1 MNKIAIIVNPSAHG
15 ERAQHLVD
23 DLARVAPEAS
33 IRFTD
38 GPGSAQRLAAAAVGE
53 GFDIVAAAGG
63 DGTVN
68 EVANGLAG
76 SRVALGVLPF
86 GTMNVF
92 AKEHGIPEGM
102 AAAWSVIRSGNTCEI
117 DLPEANGQH
126 FVQLAGVGFDAQ
138 VVEETTWAAKR
149 KFGPLSYIISAA
161 QVASRTPPGM
171 VVEAGGIVH
180 HGACVLVG
188 NGRYY
193 GARLTVFPDAQY
205 DDGLLDV
212 LVFKNVSYI
221 DIARYLGGILVGN
234 HVELPDVAYF
244 QAPLITVRSE
254 QDVPVEVDGELR
266 GRLPV
271 TFRIAHR
278 LRVCV
283 PV

>member
-1 MNKIAIIVNPSAHG
+1 M
-15 ERAQHLVD
+15 VD
-23 DLARVAPEAS
+23 DLARIAPEAS

-38 GPGSAQRLAAAAVGE
+38 GPGSAQTLAAEAVSE
-53 GFDIVAAAGG
+53 GFQTVVAAGG

-76 SRVALGVLPF
+76 SGVAIGVLPF

-102 AAAWSVIRSGNTCEI
+102 AAAWSVIRSGNVREI
-117 DLPEANGQH
+117 DLPSANDQH
-126 FVQLAGVGFDAQ
+126 FVQLAGAGFDAQ
-138 VVEETTWAAKR
+138 VVEETTWEKKR
-149 KFGPLSYIISAA
+149 RLGPLSYILSAA
-161 QVASRTPPGM
+161 QVAWRTPPGL
-171 VVEAGGIVH
+171 VIESAGVVH

-188 NGRYY
+188 NGRFY

-212 LVFKNVSYI
+212 LVFKNVSYF

-244 QAPLITVRSE
+244 QAPEVRVSSD
-254 QDVPVEVDGELR
+254 QDVPVEVDGELS

-271 TFRIAHR
+271 TFRIAGR

-283 PV
+283 PG